1 MHLLFC
7 CATPWELKAVKQQIK
22 QLQLKQKLSLHYLCT
37 GVGNYATILSLTKF
51 LTEQQDSDFFLINLG
66 VCGYRSP
73 ANIVKTPFQI
83 ARIKNLHTGKEL
95 LPPLPFQ
102 FAPVASVRSSET
114 PLLEPLGSEGFVE
127 MEARGVETVADAF
140 RLPRLLLK
148 VPFDRVGEETRAFDK
163 EAACKLLAEAIDY
176 RALLIQLSAREQ
188 SL

>member
-1 MHLLFC
+1 MRAEGC
-7 CATPWELKAVKQQIK
+7 ETADQTAPTQTKAF
-22 QLQLKQKLSLHYLCT
+22 YLCT
-37 GVGNYATILSLTKF
+37 GVGNYATILSLAKF

-73 ANIVKTPFQI
+73 ANIVKTPFQV

-176 RALLIQLSAREQ
+176 RALLTQLSTRGQ